1 MKSISGK
8 VSIIIAVIFAILLS
22 IVSYVNYT
30 QSRNNSLK
38 LLISETSKILEAST
52 EIVNNELGYG
62 ETTVEAMAKYIAEH
76 GIDDTLMLT
85 LTIVNDTNGLE
96 STYFGSE
103 INGNMYSSGGRINY
117 KDDNF
122 DVRKRPWYQETIE
135 KNRLVTTEPYPDL
148 TTGKMVITTSQPVYK
163 DSKLMGVMAMDL
175 LSDDISK
182 RIFNIAKVEGGYL
195 IIINKDGKILMHP
208 NKELVGK
215 QANSSVEIANNVKN
229 KKFDE
234 FGRVSYK
241 SEDGIQ
247 KLAKC
252 AELKYNNWQICT
264 ARDTRFFEEKN
275 NEILLESIIMAILSI
290 IITTVIVLVLIKKML
305 SPIQTIGSGL
315 KNFFDFLN
323 HKNNNPKDIKLNSND
338 EFGVMAKMINENI
351 NLVK

>member
-22 IVSYVNYT
+22 IVSYVDYT
-30 QSRNNSLK
+30 KSKDNSLK

-52 EIVNNELGYG
+52 EISNNELDGG
-62 ETTVEAMAKYIAEH
+62 KTIVSALMKHMIKH
-76 GIDDTLMLT
+76 GIDDTLMST
-85 LTIVNDTNGLE
+85 LSIVSDTSGIE
-96 STYFGSE
+96 DVYFGSE
-103 INGNMYSSGGRINY
+103 INGNMYDSDGKINY

-135 KNRLVTTEPYPDL
+135 KNRLVITEPYPDL
-148 TTGKMVITTSQPVYK
+148 TTGKMVITVSQPVYQ
-163 DSKLMGVMAMDL
+163 DSKLIGVIAIDL
-175 LSDDISK
+175 ISDSISK
-182 RIFNIAKVEGGYL
+182 RIFDIAKVEGGHL
-195 IIINKDGKILMHP
+195 VIINKDGKVLMHP

-215 QANSSVEIANNVKN
+215 QANSSVEIINNIKN

-234 FGRVSYK
+234 FGMVSYK

-247 KLAKC
+247 NLAKC

-275 NEILLESIIMAILSI
+275 NEILLESIVIAILFI

>member
-30 QSRNNSLK
+30 KSKDNSLK

-135 KNRLVTTEPYPDL
+135 KNRLVVTEPYPDL
-148 TTGKMVITTSQPVYK
+148 TTGKMVITSSQPVYQ
-163 DSKLMGVMAMDL
+163 DSKLIGVMAIDL
-175 LSDDISK
+175 VSDDLSK
-182 RIFNIAKVEGGYL
+182 QIFDIAKVEGGYL
-195 IIINKDGKILMHP
+195 IIINKDGKVLMHP

-215 QANSSVEIANNVKN
+215 QVNSTVEIINNIKN

-264 ARDTRFFEEKN
+264 ARDTRFLKKK
-275 NEILLESIIMAILSI
+275 
-290 IITTVIVLVLIKKML
+290 ITKCY
-305 SPIQTIGSGL
+305 
-315 KNFFDFLN
+315 
-323 HKNNNPKDIKLNSND
+323 
-338 EFGVMAKMINENI
+338 
-351 NLVK
+351 

>member
-52 EIVNNELGYG
+52 EISNNELDGG
-62 ETTVEAMAKYIAEH
+62 KAIVNALINHMIKH
-76 GIDDTLMLT
+76 DIDDTLMST
-85 LTIVNDTNGLE
+85 LSIVSDASGIE
-96 STYFGSE
+96 YVYFGSE
-103 INGNMYSSGGRINY
+103 INGNMYNSDGKINY

-122 DVRKRPWYQETIE
+122 DVRKRPWYQDTIK
-135 KNRLVTTEPYPDL
+135 KNGLVVTEPYLDL

-163 DSKLMGVMAMDL
+163 DSKLIGVMAMDL

-195 IIINKDGKILMHP
+195 IVINKDGKVLMHP

-290 IITTVIVLVLIKKML
+290 IITTVIVLVLIKRML

-323 HKNNNPKDIKLNSND
+323 HKNNNPKD
-338 EFGVMAKMINENI
+338 
-351 NLVK
+351 

>member
-1 MKSISGK
+1 
-8 VSIIIAVIFAILLS
+8 
-22 IVSYVNYT
+22 
-30 QSRNNSLK
+30 
-38 LLISETSKILEAST
+38 
-52 EIVNNELGYG
+52 
-62 ETTVEAMAKYIAEH
+62 
-76 GIDDTLMLT
+76 
-85 LTIVNDTNGLE
+85 
-96 STYFGSE
+96 
-103 INGNMYSSGGRINY
+103 MY
-117 KDDNF
+117 
-122 DVRKRPWYQETIE
+122 Q
-135 KNRLVTTEPYPDL
+135 
-148 TTGKMVITTSQPVYK
+148 
-163 DSKLMGVMAMDL
+163 DSKLIGVIAIDL
-175 LSDDISK
+175 ISDSISK
-182 RIFNIAKVEGGYL
+182 RIFDIAKVEGGHL
-195 IIINKDGKILMHP
+195 VIINKDGKVLMHP

-215 QANSSVEIANNVKN
+215 QVNSTVEIINNIKN

-234 FGRVSYK
+234 FGMVSYK

-247 KLAKC
+247 NLAKC

-275 NEILLESIIMAILSI
+275 NEILLESIVIAILFI